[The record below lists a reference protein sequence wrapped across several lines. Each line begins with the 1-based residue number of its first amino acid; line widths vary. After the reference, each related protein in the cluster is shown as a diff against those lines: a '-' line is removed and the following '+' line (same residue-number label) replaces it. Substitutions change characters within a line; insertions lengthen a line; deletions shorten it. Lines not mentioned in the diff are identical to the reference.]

1 MVVLEWAL
9 GGNTSVLVLLQLYL
23 CESCLFVLAMV
34 YKRILDLGIVL
45 ESLAAMLLCLLYMS
59 LEWRIC
65 MSLYIRNVKYFS
77 YLSATVRI
85 VRASR

>member
-9 GGNTSVLVLLQLYL
+9 GGNTPVLVLLQLYL

-45 ESLAAMLLCLLYMS
+45 ESLAAMLLCLLYVS

-77 YLSATVRI
+77 HLNATVRI